1 MKIITSIITVLSM
14 LFSFFTGLMPWNTVY
29 YFDSVNG
36 SDSNSGKSID
46 EPLQSLE
53 KMNSLKLRNGNTVY
67 IACGSEYRGQLIC
80 QKGVTYASYGEGEK
94 PTFLGSADAA
104 VKSKWIKTEIPDV
117 WVFDE
122 VFTDDVGN
130 IIFNSGEAVG
140 LKQITGIFDFKGSAE
155 ELKEDLSFWHNTEDK
170 KVYLNSIQNPAERFD
185 EIELALCKH
194 VINLAKG
201 VTVDGLKVL
210 YGGAHGIK
218 GGNYNVTVRNCEI
231 GWTGGSLLPG
241 YTDVRFGNG
250 IEFWADSSNVLV
262 ENCHIYQIYD
272 AGITFQSNSDSKI
285 ENITFSNNVIEK
297 CTNSFEYYN
306 GEGGLFKNILIDS
319 NTFRD
324 AGEGW
329 GTRQHESGYMS
340 YTAHINSW
348 NEKENRAKNFV
359 ISNNIL
365 DGSTHPLF
373 VIDSTAGMLPVLD
386 SNTYI
391 QYEDGM
397 LTKEEKFADCEDYLK
412 KLDPYAIIKIKNG
425 VEEEPDMR
433 TFNNPIADRDAPD
446 PFVTYDPDTGYYY
459 SLFTCVNRLEIFRS
473 RHAANLIYD
482 NDSVVVFNADGENGI
497 YGDVWAP
504 EMHKAPNGKWYIYT
518 SGTAQQGSG
527 EKRLF
532 VMESKTE
539 NPFDGFTFKGLL
551 DDDLYAIDPTVY
563 TDENGKQ
570 YICYSGCDGNRIKG
584 AQYLVI
590 QELENPWTLGKNKA
604 VISTAKYDWEL
615 VPPYNKGAAINEGA
629 FFVKN
634 GKHLFII
641 YSGNGC
647 WSDDYCL
654 GMLEYTGGDMC
665 SKCSWTKSAE
675 PLFVKGNGV
684 YGPGHASF
692 FYSPDGSELWCA
704 YHGLKQTNPSV
715 SYAPRYLNL
724 QKVKFDMKGY
734 PVMDEPMGYEADI
747 PYPSGEIR
755 D

>member
-1 MKIITSIITVLSM
+1 MKIITSIITVIAM
-14 LFSFFTGLMPWNTVY
+14 LFSSFLSLMPWNTVY

-36 SDSNSGKSID
+36 SDSNSGKSIE
-46 EPLQSLE
+46 EPLQSLD

-67 IACGSEYRGQLIC
+67 IACGSEYRGQLFC

-104 VKSKWIKTEIPDV
+104 DKTKWTETELPNI

-130 IIFNSGEAVG
+130 IIFNAGEAVG
-140 LKQITGIFDFKGSAE
+140 FKQVTTLKGFNGSVE
-155 ELKEDLSFWHNTEDK
+155 ELKEDLSFWHNTNDN
-170 KVYLNSIQNPAERFD
+170 KVYLYSEQNPAGRFSK
-185 EIELALCKH
+185 IEFALCKP
-194 VINLAKG
+194 VISLAKG
-201 VTVDGLKVL
+201 VTLDGLKVL

-218 GGNYNVTVRNCEI
+218 GGKINVTVRNCDV

-241 YTDVRFGNG
+241 YTDVRYGNG
-250 IEFWADSSNVLV
+250 IEFYADSSNVLV

-272 AGITFQSNSDSKI
+272 AGITFQSTTDSTMK
-285 ENITFSNNVIEK
+285 NITFRNNVVEK

-306 GEGGLFKNILIDS
+306 GDGGMIKNILIDS
-319 NTFRD
+319 NTFRN
-324 AGEGW
+324 AGKGW
-329 GTRQHESGYMS
+329 GTQQHESAYMS

-348 NEKENRAKNFV
+348 NGKENRAKNFI

-365 DGSTHPLF
+365 DGSTHSLF
-373 VIDSTAGMLPVLD
+373 VIDSTAGTLPVLD

-397 LTKEEKFADCEDYLK
+397 LTREVKFSDCENYLK
-412 KLDPYAIIKIKNG
+412 TLDPYAKIIIKNDI
-425 VEEEPDMR
+425 EEPDMR

-446 PFVTYDPDTGYYY
+446 PFVTYDSVMGYYY
-459 SLFTCVNRLEIFRS
+459 SLFTCVNRLEIYRS
-473 RHAANLIYD
+473 RHAANLLSD

-532 VMESKTE
+532 VMESITE
-539 NPFDGFTFKGLL
+539 NPFDGFVFKGLL

-563 TDENGKQ
+563 TDQNGKQ

-584 AQYLVI
+584 AQHLVI
-590 QELENPWTLGKNKA
+590 QELENPWTLGKKKA
-604 VISTAKYDWEL
+604 IISTPKYDWER
-615 VPPYNKGAAINEGA
+615 VPPYNKGASINEGA

-654 GMLEYTGGDMC
+654 GVLEYTGGDMC
-665 SKCSWTKSAE
+665 SKCSWKKSSE

-684 YGPGHASF
+684 FGPGHASF
-692 FYSPDGSELWCA
+692 FYSPDGTELWCA

-715 SYAPRYLNL
+715 TYVPRYLNL
-724 QKVKFDMKGY
+724 QKVSFDKNGY
-734 PVMDEPMGYEADI
+734 PVMGAPTGYETDI